1 MIFSINRAMAIFQKD
16 VKDVS
21 RNVFVG
27 TTLLVPILMAIV
39 YKNIGE
45 VTLEIHYT
53 VINLTFSS
61 VAAFVQC
68 TLIAEE
74 KEKNTLRSLMLS
86 PASTLEIL
94 GGKSILTAL
103 ITLFTIVISAVITG
117 YAPSHP
123 FIIIIG
129 LLVSCLFY
137 LALGT
142 LLGLMTS
149 SVMEASVAVLPV
161 MFLFG
166 FGTLLQQVSDKYPL
180 LSIVDYLPNLQL
192 LELAEKVENGAS
204 FSSLSINLIVILM
217 AGILS
222 SALVFMIYQ
231 KRTLKD

>member
-21 RNVFVG
+21 KNVFVG

-39 YKNIGE
+39 YTNIGE

-86 PASTLEIL
+86 PATTLEIL
-94 GGKSILTAL
+94 GGKSVLTAL
-103 ITLFTIVISAVITG
+103 ITLLTIIISIVITG
-117 YAPSHP
+117 YSPSQP
-123 FIIIIG
+123 FIIMVA
-129 LLVSCLFY
+129 LLISCLFY

-142 LLGLMTS
+142 LLGLLTS

-166 FGTLLQQVSDKYPL
+166 FGTLLQQVSDKYPI
-180 LSIVDYLPNLQL
+180 LSIVDYLPNIQL
-192 LELAEKVENGAS
+192 LELAKKVEDGAV
-204 FSSLSINLIVILM
+204 FSSLLTNLMIILI

-222 SALVFMIYQ
+222 SALVFMIYK
-231 KRTLKD
+231 KRTLRD

>member
-1 MIFSINRAMAIFQKD
+1 MTFSINRAMAIFQKD

-39 YKNIGE
+39 YRNIGE

-86 PASTLEIL
+86 PATTLEIL

-103 ITLFTIVISAVITG
+103 ITILTILICAVITG
-117 YAPSHP
+117 YTPSQP
-123 FIIIIG
+123 LIIVLG

-142 LLGLMTS
+142 FLGLMTS
-149 SVMEASVAVLPV
+149 SVMEASVAILPV

-166 FGTLLQQVSDKYPL
+166 FGTLLQQVSDKYPV

-192 LELAEKVENGAS
+192 LNLAKNVEDGAS
-204 FSSLSINLIVILM
+204 FSILSVNLIVILI
-217 AGILS
+217 AGVLS
-222 SALVFMIYQ
+222 SALVFMIYK
-231 KRTLKD
+231 KRTLND

>member
-16 VKDVS
+16 VKDVTK
-21 RNVFVG
+21 NVFVG

-86 PASTLEIL
+86 PATTLEIL
-94 GGKSILTAL
+94 GGKSVLTAL
-103 ITLFTIVISAVITG
+103 ITLLTIIISAVITG
-117 YAPSHP
+117 YTPSHL
-123 FIIIIG
+123 FIIVIA
-129 LLVSCLFY
+129 LLISCLFY

-166 FGTLLQQVSDKYPL
+166 FGTLLQQVSDKYPVF
-180 LSIVDYLPNLQL
+180 SVVDYLPNLQL
-192 LELAEKVENGAS
+192 LELAKKVEDGAS
-204 FSSLSINLIVILM
+204 FSSLSINLTIILM
-217 AGILS
+217 AGVLA
-222 SALVFMIYQ
+222 SALVFMIYK
-231 KRTLKD
+231 KRTLTD

>member
-16 VKDVS
+16 VKDVTK
-21 RNVFVG
+21 NVFVG

-86 PASTLEIL
+86 PATTLEIL
-94 GGKSILTAL
+94 GGKSVLTAL
-103 ITLFTIVISAVITG
+103 ITLLTIIISAVITG
-117 YAPSHP
+117 YTPSHL
-123 FIIIIG
+123 FIIVIA
-129 LLVSCLFY
+129 LLISCLFY

-166 FGTLLQQVSDKYPL
+166 FGTLLQQVSDKYPV
-180 LSIVDYLPNLQL
+180 LSVVDYLPNLQL
-192 LELAEKVENGAS
+192 LELAKKVEDGAS
-204 FSSLSINLIVILM
+204 FSSLSINLTIILM
-217 AGILS
+217 AGVLA
-222 SALVFMIYQ
+222 SALVFMIYK
-231 KRTLKD
+231 KRTLTD

>member
-21 RNVFVG
+21 KNVFVG

-86 PASTLEIL
+86 PATTLEIL
-94 GGKSILTAL
+94 GGKSVLTAL
-103 ITLFTIVISAVITG
+103 ITLLTIIISAVITG
-117 YAPSHP
+117 YTPSHL
-123 FIIIIG
+123 FIIVIA
-129 LLVSCLFY
+129 LLISCLFY

-166 FGTLLQQVSDKYPL
+166 FGTLLQQVSDKYPV
-180 LSIVDYLPNLQL
+180 LSVVDYLPNLQL
-192 LELAEKVENGAS
+192 LELAKKVEDGAS
-204 FSSLSINLIVILM
+204 FSSLSINLIIILI
-217 AGILS
+217 AGVLF
-222 SALVFMIYQ
+222 SALVFMIYK
-231 KRTLKD
+231 KRTLRD

>member
-16 VKDVS
+16 VKDVTK
-21 RNVFVG
+21 NVFVG

-74 KEKNTLRSLMLS
+74 KEKKTLRSLMLS
-86 PASTLEIL
+86 PATTLEIL
-94 GGKSILTAL
+94 GGKSVLTAL
-103 ITLFTIVISAVITG
+103 ITLLTIIISAVITG
-117 YAPSHP
+117 YTPSHL
-123 FIIIIG
+123 FIIVIA
-129 LLVSCLFY
+129 LLISCLFY

-166 FGTLLQQVSDKYPL
+166 FGTLLQQVSDKYPV
-180 LSIVDYLPNLQL
+180 LSVVDYLPNLQL
-192 LELAEKVENGAS
+192 LELAKKVEDGAS
-204 FSSLSINLIVILM
+204 FSSLSINLTIILM
-217 AGILS
+217 AGVLA
-222 SALVFMIYQ
+222 SALVFMIYK
-231 KRTLKD
+231 KRTLTD